1 MVPKGI
7 SIASILEMRAKGG
20 GGGGKK
26 GGDDEGV
33 EEEAELDEG
42 QVSLVYSLGRLGEF
56 ALS

>member
-42 QVSLVYSLGRLGEF
+42 QVSLDCL
-56 ALS
+56 

>member
-20 GGGGKK
+20 KK
-26 GGDDEGV
+26 GGNDEGV

-42 QVSLVYSLGRLGEF
+42 QVSLVYSSGRLGEF